1 MNERTNERSREERHQ
16 WISNF
21 SVNQWSNDP
30 TNQWNDSVNQWLS
43 VSVIQWINDPTH
55 EWTCESM
62 NQRMSESM
70 NQWTSESLNQWIT
83 DSVNQWIS
91 EPDRSKSYIRISKCW
106 KIEVFRALLEDE
118 VGKMCTRLWRGL
130 GLTKNGKKNHVRN
143 GAESSP
149 LSALC
154 EHWSIPCDAPA
165 MRLCNRFWQSARQ
178 SVSDLV
184 TLLASGIAAGGC

>member
-43 VSVIQWINDPTH
+43 ESVIQWINDPTH

-91 EPDRSKSYIRISKCW
+91 ESVLFQIYQAWIGW
-106 KIEVFRALLEDE
+106 TIETYFRLRFI
-118 VGKMCTRLWRGL
+118 TPFF
-130 GLTKNGKKNHVRN
+130 TH
-143 GAESSP
+143 
-149 LSALC
+149 
-154 EHWSIPCDAPA
+154 SIA
-165 MRLCNRFWQSARQ
+165 MRSGWRLGAWIWTLWLSRLPKGRRNVDAMSTTF
-178 SVSDLV
+178 DLKLYIV
-184 TLLASGIAAGGC
+184 YIILYI